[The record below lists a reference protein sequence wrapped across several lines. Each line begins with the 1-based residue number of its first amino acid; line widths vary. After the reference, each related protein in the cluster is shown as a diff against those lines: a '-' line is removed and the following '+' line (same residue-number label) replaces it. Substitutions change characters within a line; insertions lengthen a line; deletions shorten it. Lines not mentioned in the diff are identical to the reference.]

1 MKTAL
6 AAFGGALTM
15 LLIVAAWQARTAA
28 LSVTSPLQTQQPGI
42 VGYSSMTQPLVPGSQ
57 PSLLPVSY
65 QPSPSN
71 LVYLDTPRPVPVRY
85 VASEPSPRRVIRRET
100 RQRRSWVK
108 TALVIGG
115 STGAGAG
122 IGGIAGGKKGA
133 LIGAAIGGGA
143 ASLFEAF
150 KR

>member
-1 MKTAL
+1 VKSAV
-6 AAFGGALTM
+6 AAVGGALTM

-28 LSVTSPLQTQQPGI
+28 LSVTSPLQMQQPEL
-42 VGYSSMTQPLVPGSQ
+42 VGYAPTSQTIVPGGQ
-57 PSLLPVSY
+57 PNLLPVSY
-65 QPSPSN
+65 EPSPSN
-71 LVYLDTPRPVPVRY
+71 LVYLSAPRPVPVRY
-85 VASEPSPRRVIRRET
+85 VTAQPSRRRLVTRE
-100 RQRRSWVK
+100 RSPRRSWVK

-143 ASLFEAF
+143 ASLFEAL